1 MQTGR
6 ASSATSPFVTPESTR
21 VSPVE
26 AFLLKNSSVATSA
39 AWRTHV
45 ETSEHPKNALVRWDT
60 DSFSANVQ
68 SSFEEI
74 EKWLQLQLKE
84 MESKAP
90 SDTTL

>member
-60 DSFSANVQ
+60 DSFQQMFSRL
-68 SSFEEI
+68 SRRLRSGC
-74 EKWLQLQLKE
+74 
-84 MESKAP
+84 SC
-90 SDTTL
+90 S